1 VFFSGMP
8 SEAAGPVAD
17 SVTPMLISA
26 WAAKAIPSASAGS
39 SLTNFIGLLRWNGA
53 GNLPVPRLVRDFTAN
68 AAILASPHGPV
79 NAAAAGKPT

>member
-1 VFFSGMP
+1 MP

-17 SVTPMLISA
+17 SVTPMLMSA

-39 SLTNFIGLLRWNGA
+39 SLTNFIGLLRWNGGGKSA
-53 GNLPVPRLVRDFTAN
+53 GSASCARFIGKRGDSGI
-68 AAILASPHGPV
+68 AAGPV